1 MKLLNDNIYL
11 ELQEEY
17 NSLSLLEFSKWL
29 LSLYTYYKTL
39 FTNEFKIS
47 VYLEDLCFI
56 VKDFKVFSKIYIKR
70 AY

>member
-29 LSLYTYYKTL
+29 LGLYTYYKTL